1 MDIYILYICTIINT
15 TNMYSQILQNYTRGG
30 KQIGLILV
38 KKKKKAANI
47 KVYFSQKW
55 AAESSIG

>member
-1 MDIYILYICTIINT
+1 MDIYILYIFTIINT

-38 KKKKKAANI
+38 KKKKKKQQTLKSTSPRNELLRAP
-47 KVYFSQKW
+47 
-55 AAESSIG
+55 

>member
-1 MDIYILYICTIINT
+1 MDVYILYICTIINT
-15 TNMYSQILQNYTRGG
+15 TIMYSQILQNYTRGG

-38 KKKKKAANI
+38 KKKAANI